1 MRSKH
6 ISSFEEVKARNAGEE
21 TQYDK
26 ARGLKRG
33 EIRKS
38 KARAARSG
46 KATKEEEAEESE
58 EEVKPVVWLLLC
70 DSQSHF

>member
-26 ARGLKRG
+26 AKDGQRVFG
-33 EIRKS
+33 S
-38 KARAARSG
+38 KARAARTG
-46 KATKEEEAEESE
+46 KATKEEEAAEESE
-58 EEVKPVVWLLLC
+58 EEVKPVWLLR
-70 DSQSHF
+70 S